1 MPHQLQ
7 PLRFATGKRVQR
19 LTEPQITKSHFL
31 EHFQPGG
38 NFRTA
43 LVAELR
49 KELNCFADCQL
60 EHVMN

>member
-1 MPHQLQ
+1 MPDQLQ

-19 LTEPQITKSHFL
+19 LTEPQITESNFL
-31 EHFQPGG
+31 EHFQTGG

-43 LVAELR
+43 LVTELR
-49 KELNCFADCQL
+49 KELNCFTHRQL